1 MQQHLSCP
9 FPERE
14 YVLFTLSHSMT
25 RQRCNPPPAG
35 SISYL
40 VRHIAEALEGE
51 THEHAEAGAS
61 GSMSQ
66 SSVSQSV
73 SQSWSQGA
81 EHEARHAVPHTS
93 SPHRTLSPLPGWAQ
107 PAGTLALPPQA
118 LFSSPVPPRAQAE
131 HETSALRSARA
142 ALVLSSLTLLP
153 PFFLSPTSTPSGCM
167 PSPTLSPT
175 DPVPRGLLTLC
186 PGASSGPQ
194 GQ

>member
-1 MQQHLSCP
+1 VYSHRIAP

-14 YVLFTLSHSMT
+14 CVLFTLSHSMT
-25 RQRCNPPPAG
+25 RQRCNAPSAG

-61 GSMSQ
+61 GS
-66 SSVSQSV
+66 VSQSV

-81 EHEARHAVPHTS
+81 EPEARHAVPHTS
-93 SPHRTLSPLPGWAQ
+93 SPHRTLSPLPGCAQ
-107 PAGTLALPPQA
+107 PAGTLALPSQA
-118 LFSSPVPPRAQAE
+118 LFSSPAPPRAPAE